1 METIVSIILCSG
13 LFLIFY
19 RLFLQNE
26 KMFVFNRIFLISA
39 LILSVSI
46 PFMKIQKIKPIENQ
60 INRIYQLKTIQK
72 PQQTTSVVQNVNPV
86 QNPVPSVSR
95 NRTEKQFDIQSIIQF
110 IYFSIALLLMI
121 RFLNNLN
128 FLFEKIRKSKKIKKN
143 GFTIVLI
150 SKGSIPFSFL
160 NYMFVAEDE
169 FENDFLSSPVFG
181 HELAHIR
188 QKHSLDVILAEILK
202 IIFWFNPFIWTYKI
216 QIQLNHEFLAD
227 SEVNR
232 FNYDT
237 VGYKLLLIESAAGR
251 PNVLSSSFSYLST
264 KKRIIMMSKNTTK
277 TRQRI
282 LQSLSIPLFISG
294 MLIFSQTA
302 QAQQK
307 NPVEG
312 VSKKELRQFNRAAK
326 KVNKEVK
333 KTSVKI
339 NSQQK
344 EVDQMNS
351 IYQKMND
358 EQKSTAKLIYPVAP
372 NQEAD
377 IQKVPMPPTPPM
389 PPSVP
394 SVKFDQK
401 TADSKDAI
409 LEKAEK
415 YFQNA
420 QPFYDKAMVYY
431 EQAMPFY
438 DKAQEYYQVA
448 QQIYVS
454 ANKFRSDFEKFQL
467 EGKTKEFE
475 SSKSEFENQMKLYGS
490 EMNKYKSEM
499 EKYGQE
505 MSKYGNEMM
514 KYSDWMKKYGIEMG
528 KYGNFFE

>member
-1 METIVSIILCSG
+1 MEMIVSIILCSG

-19 RLFLQNE
+19 KLFLQNE

-39 LILSVSI
+39 LIFSVSI

-60 INRIYQLKTIQK
+60 ISRFYQLKTIQK
-72 PQQTTSVVQNVNPV
+72 PQQTTAVVLNANPV
-86 QNPVPSVSR
+86 QYSIYSVSR
-95 NRTEKQFDIQSIIQF
+95 NQTETIDIQSIIQI
-110 IYFSIALLLMI
+110 IYFSVALLLMI

-128 FLFEKIRKSKKIKKN
+128 LLFKKTWTAKKLKKN

-150 SKGSIPFSFL
+150 GKGSIPFSFL

-188 QKHSLDVILAEILK
+188 QKHSLDVILVEILK
-202 IIFWFNPFIWTYKI
+202 IIFWFNPFIWSYKK

-232 FNYDT
+232 LNYDSI
-237 VGYKLLLIESAAGR
+237 GYKLLLIESAAGR
-251 PNVLSSSFSYLST
+251 PNILSSSFSYLST
-264 KKRIIMMSKNTTK
+264 KKRIIMMSKNTTR

-294 MLIFSQTA
+294 MLIFSQTT

-307 NPVEG
+307 DPAEG
-312 VSKKELRQFNRAAK
+312 VSKKEMRQFNRAAK

-333 KTSVKI
+333 KTSEKI
-339 NSQQK
+339 NSKQK

-358 EQKSTAKLIYPVAP
+358 EQKSAAKLIYPMAP
-372 NQEAD
+372 NQRNLPK
-377 IQKVPMPPTPPM
+377 IPTPSMSPM

-394 SVKFDQK
+394 SVKSDQK
-401 TADSKDAI
+401 TADSKAAI
-409 LEKAEK
+409 LEQAEK
-415 YFQNA
+415 YYQNA
-420 QPFYDKAMVYY
+420 QPFYDKAMVFYD
-431 EQAMPFY
+431 QAMPFY

-448 QQIYVS
+448 QQIYAS

-475 SSKSEFENQMKLYGS
+475 SAKSEFENQMKLYGS
-490 EMNKYKSEM
+490 EMSKYNSEM
-499 EKYGQE
+499 ERYGQE

-514 KYSDWMKKYGIEMG
+514 KYSDWMEKYGIEMG
-528 KYGNFFE
+528 KYGNFFEK

>member
-39 LILSVSI
+39 LILSVAI

-60 INRIYQLKTIQK
+60 ISRIYQLKTIQK
-72 PQQTTSVVQNVNPV
+72 PQQTTAVVQNVIPV
-86 QNPVPSVSR
+86 QHPVHSISQ
-95 NRTEKQFDIQSIIQF
+95 NQTEKTIDIQSFIQ
-110 IYFSIALLLMI
+110 IVYFSAALLLMI

-128 FLFEKIRKSKKIKKN
+128 FLFKKIRTAKKLKKK
-143 GFTIVLI
+143 GYTIVLI
-150 SKGSIPFSFL
+150 EKDSIPFSFL

-188 QKHSLDVILAEILK
+188 QKHSLDVILVEILK
-202 IIFWFNPFIWTYKI
+202 IIFWFNPFIWSYKK

-232 FNYDT
+232 LNYDS

-307 NPVEG
+307 DPVEG
-312 VSKKELRQFNRAAK
+312 VSKKEMRQFNRAAK
-326 KVNKEVK
+326 KVSGEVK
-333 KTSVKI
+333 KTSKKI
-339 NSQQK
+339 NSKQK

-358 EQKSTAKLIYPVAP
+358 EQKSAAKLIYPVAP
-372 NQEAD
+372 NQP
-377 IQKVPMPPTPPM
+377 KVPTPPTPPT

-394 SVKFDQK
+394 TVKFDQK
-401 TADSKDAI
+401 TADSKEAI
-409 LEKAEK
+409 LEQAEI

-431 EQAMPFY
+431 DQAMPFY
-438 DKAQEYYQVA
+438 DKAQEYYEAA
-448 QQIYVS
+448 QQIYAS
-454 ANKFRSDFEKFQL
+454 ANKFRTDFEKFRL

-475 SSKSEFENQMKLYGS
+475 SAKSEFENQMKLYGF
-490 EMNKYKSEM
+490 EMNKYKLEM

>member
-1 METIVSIILCSG
+1 METIVNIILCSG

-39 LILSVSI
+39 LILSISI
-46 PFMKIQKIKPIENQ
+46 PFMKIQKINPIENQ

-72 PQQTTSVVQNVNPV
+72 PQQTTAVIQNTNPI
-86 QNPVPSVSR
+86 QNYTYSVSQ
-95 NRTEKQFDIQSIIQF
+95 NQTENTVDIQSVIQF
-110 IYFSIALLLMI
+110 IYFSVAILLMI

-128 FLFEKIRKSKKIKKN
+128 FLFKKIRKAKKIKKN
-143 GFTIVLI
+143 VFTIVLI
-150 SKGSIPFSFL
+150 EKDSVPFSFL
-160 NYMFVAEDE
+160 NYMFVAKDE

-188 QKHSLDVILAEILK
+188 QKHSLDVILVEILK
-202 IIFWFNPFIWTYKI
+202 IIFWFNPFIWSYKK

-232 FNYDT
+232 LNYDS

-312 VSKKELRQFNRAAK
+312 VSKKEMRQFKRAAK
-326 KVNKEVK
+326 KVNKEVM
-333 KTSVKI
+333 KTSEKI

-344 EVDQMNS
+344 EIDQMNS

-358 EQKSTAKLIYPVAP
+358 EQKSAAKLIYPAAP
-372 NQEAD
+372 NQPNLP
-377 IQKVPMPPTPPM
+377 KVPTPPT

-394 SVKFDQK
+394 SVRSDQK
-401 TADSKDAI
+401 TADSKTAI
-409 LEKAEK
+409 LEQAEK

-420 QPFYDKAMVYY
+420 QPFYDKAMVFYD
-431 EQAMPFY
+431 QAMPFY
-438 DKAQEYYQVA
+438 DKAQEYYQSA
-448 QQIYVS
+448 QQIYAS

-475 SSKSEFENQMKLYGS
+475 SAKSDFENQMKLYGS
-490 EMNKYKSEM
+490 EMSKYNSEM

-528 KYGNFFE
+528 KYGKFFE

>member
-39 LILSVSI
+39 LILSVAI

-60 INRIYQLKTIQK
+60 ISRIYQLKTIQK
-72 PQQTTSVVQNVNPV
+72 PQQTTAVVQNTIPI
-86 QNPVPSVSR
+86 QNSVHSVSQ
-95 NRTEKQFDIQSIIQF
+95 NQTEKTIDIQSIIQA

-128 FLFEKIRKSKKIKKN
+128 LLFKKIRTAKKLKKN
-143 GFTIVLI
+143 GYTIVLI
-150 SKGSIPFSFL
+150 GRGSIPFSFL

-181 HELAHIR
+181 HELTHIR
-188 QKHSLDVILAEILK
+188 QKHSLDVILVEILK
-202 IIFWFNPFIWTYKI
+202 IIFWFNPFIWSYKK

-232 FNYDT
+232 LNYDSID
-237 VGYKLLLIESAAGR
+237 YKLLLIESAAGR

-307 NPVEG
+307 DPVEG
-312 VSKKELRQFNRAAK
+312 VSKKEMRQFNRAAK
-326 KVNKEVK
+326 KVNKEVM
-333 KTSVKI
+333 KTSEKI
-339 NSQQK
+339 NSKQK

-358 EQKSTAKLIYPVAP
+358 EQKSAAKLIYPAAP
-372 NQEAD
+372 DQP
-377 IQKVPMPPTPPM
+377 KVPTPPTPPT

-394 SVKFDQK
+394 TVKFDQK
-401 TADSKDAI
+401 TADFKEAI
-409 LEKAEK
+409 LEQAEI

-431 EQAMPFY
+431 DQAMPFY
-438 DKAQEYYQVA
+438 DKAQEYYEAA
-448 QQIYVS
+448 QRIYAS
-454 ANKFRSDFEKFQL
+454 ANKFRTDFEKFRL

-475 SSKSEFENQMKLYGS
+475 SAKSEFENQMKLYGF
-490 EMNKYKSEM
+490 EMNKYKLEM

>member
-13 LFLIFY
+13 LFLVFY
-19 RLFLQNE
+19 KLFLQRE

-46 PFMKIQKIKPIENQ
+46 PFMKIQKIKSIENQ
-60 INRIYQLKTIQK
+60 ISRVYQLKTIQK
-72 PQQTTSVVQNVNPV
+72 PQQATAIAPDANPV
-86 QNPVPSVSR
+86 QNSIYSVSQ
-95 NRTEKQFDIQSIIQF
+95 NQTEKTIDIQSTIQI
-110 IYFSIALLLMI
+110 IYFSVALLLMI
-121 RFLNNLN
+121 RFLNNLKL
-128 FLFEKIRKSKKIKKN
+128 LFKKIRKSKKIKKN

-150 SKGSIPFSFL
+150 GKGSIPFSFL

-169 FENDFLSSPVFG
+169 FENGFLSSPVFG

-188 QKHSLDVILAEILK
+188 QKHSLDVILVEILK
-202 IIFWFNPFIWTYKI
+202 IIYWFNPFIWSYKK

-232 FNYDT
+232 LNYDPI
-237 VGYKLLLIESAAGR
+237 GYKLLLIESTASR

-264 KKRIIMMSKNTTK
+264 KKRIIMMSKNTTRTR

-294 MLIFSQTA
+294 MLIFSQTV

-307 NPVEG
+307 DPVEG
-312 VSKKELRQFNRAAK
+312 VSKKEMRQFNRTAK
-326 KVNKEVK
+326 KVKKEVK
-333 KTSVKI
+333 KTSDKI
-339 NSQQK
+339 NSKQK
-344 EVDQMNS
+344 EIDQMNT

-358 EQKSTAKLIYPVAP
+358 EQKSAAKLVYPVAP
-372 NQEAD
+372 NQPD
-377 IQKVPMPPTPPM
+377 LPKVPT

-394 SVKFDQK
+394 SVNSDQK
-401 TADSKDAI
+401 TADSKAAI
-409 LEKAEK
+409 LKQAEE
-415 YFQNA
+415 YYQNA
-420 QPFYDKAMVYY
+420 QPFYDKAMVFYD
-431 EQAMPFY
+431 QAMPFY
-438 DKAQEYYQVA
+438 DKAQEYYQTA
-448 QQIYVS
+448 QQIYAS
-454 ANKFRSDFEKFQL
+454 ANKLRSDFEKFQL

-475 SSKSEFENQMKLYGS
+475 SAKSDFENQMKLYGS
-490 EMNKYKSEM
+490 EMSKYNSEM

-528 KYGNFFE
+528 KYGDFFEK

>member
-19 RLFLQNE
+19 KLFLQNE

-39 LILSVSI
+39 LIFSVSI

-60 INRIYQLKTIQK
+60 ISRVYQLKTIQK
-72 PQQTTSVVQNVNPV
+72 PQQTTAVVLNANPV
-86 QNPVPSVSR
+86 QNSIYSVSR
-95 NRTEKQFDIQSIIQF
+95 NQTKTIDIQSIIQI
-110 IYFSIALLLMI
+110 IYFSVALLLMI

-128 FLFEKIRKSKKIKKN
+128 LLFKKTRTAKKLKKN

-150 SKGSIPFSFL
+150 GKGSIPFSFL
-160 NYMFVAEDE
+160 NYLFVAEDE

-188 QKHSLDVILAEILK
+188 QKHSLDVILVEILK
-202 IIFWFNPFIWTYKI
+202 IIFWFNPFIWSYKK

-232 FNYDT
+232 LNYDSI
-237 VGYKLLLIESAAGR
+237 GYKLLLIESAAGR

-264 KKRIIMMSKNTTK
+264 KKRIIMMSKNTTR

-307 NPVEG
+307 YPVEG
-312 VSKKELRQFNRAAK
+312 VSKKEMRQFNRAAK

-333 KTSVKI
+333 KTSEKI
-339 NSQQK
+339 NSKQK
-344 EVDQMNS
+344 EIDQMNS

-358 EQKSTAKLIYPVAP
+358 EQKSAAKLIYPATP
-372 NQEAD
+372 NQPNLP
-377 IQKVPMPPTPPM
+377 KVPTPPTPPT

-394 SVKFDQK
+394 SVKSDQK
-401 TADSKDAI
+401 TADPKTAI
-409 LEKAEK
+409 LEQAEK

-420 QPFYDKAMVYY
+420 QPFYDKAMVFYD
-431 EQAMPFY
+431 QAMPFY
-438 DKAQEYYQVA
+438 DKAQEYYQSA
-448 QQIYVS
+448 QQIYAS

-475 SSKSEFENQMKLYGS
+475 SAKSEFENQMKLYGS
-490 EMNKYKSEM
+490 EMSKYNLEM

-528 KYGNFFE
+528 KYGNFFEK